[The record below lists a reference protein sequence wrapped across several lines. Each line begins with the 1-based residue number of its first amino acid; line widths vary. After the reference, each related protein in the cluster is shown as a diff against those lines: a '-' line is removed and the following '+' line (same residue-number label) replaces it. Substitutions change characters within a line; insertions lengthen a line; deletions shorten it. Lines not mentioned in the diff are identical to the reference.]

1 MKYFYIAFYTFKIFI
16 VGEIAMEWEER
27 LMEEMCRLT
36 TELEQVHL
44 EERKKALEKLKGE
57 NLSELQKILAEQKQI
72 EQQLAEEVKNKTKT
86 ISIILI
92 NFSISSK

>member
-72 EQQLAEEVKNKTKT
+72 EQQLAEEVKNKKTK
-86 ISIILI
+86 LYD
-92 NFSISSK
+92 NFYNFN